1 MKYWFALLVKPRH
14 EKAVAA
20 ALRSKHFE
28 EFLPLRSVRRKWS
41 DRFKVVEVPLL
52 AGYAFCRFEP
62 CDKVRILRTP
72 GVRKVVGWGATPVP
86 VEETEIQALQTVMQA
101 GLPPRRVRSCA
112 RDNRSVSIAVRS
124 AASAGAAAESRGRS
138 RLVVS
143 VTLLQRSVAVEV
155 EQAWI
160 SPANWSEALTAAP
173 ANREPHRGAGMSRH
187 NRRVE
192 QACPELSL
200 VVPTD
205 RGAARASAG
214 KPRSRRRRRRRTAAN
229 ILVGVLQECFGARPT
244 VSRVWPL
251 LRDSGS
257 LRQANR
263 KFDVAP

>member
-101 GLPPRRVRSCA
+101 GLPAAPCPFLRTGQ
-112 RDNRSVSIAVRS
+112 SIRLDCGPLS
-124 AASAGAAAESRGRS
+124 GLSGLLLQSRGRS

-214 KPRSRRRRRRRTAAN
+214 KPCSRRRRSAGGQRR
-229 ILVGVLQECFGARPT
+229 
-244 VSRVWPL
+244 L
-251 LRDSGS
+251 L
-257 LRQANR
+257 
-263 KFDVAP
+263 